1 MDHAGLGPYQ
11 VSNFLT
17 ALNLPSIHPST
28 LRARENEIGSTL
40 KTYTKESCGE
50 ALLSEASATSYV
62 LSDFLF
68 RLVLR
73 FDYEIDTLI

>member
-28 LRARENEIGSTL
+28 LRASENEIGLTL
-40 KTYTKESCGE
+40 KTYTKELCDE

-62 LSDFLF
+62 LSDF
-68 RLVLR
+68 
-73 FDYEIDTLI
+73 